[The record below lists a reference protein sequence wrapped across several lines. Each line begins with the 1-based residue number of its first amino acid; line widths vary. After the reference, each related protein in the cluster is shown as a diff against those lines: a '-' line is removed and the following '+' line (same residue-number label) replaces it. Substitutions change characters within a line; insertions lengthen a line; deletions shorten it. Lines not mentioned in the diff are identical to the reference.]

1 MNRDANNE
9 KETFLDMTLIC
20 SHASNG
26 LFVSIVKGVDRRTE
40 AMLHCSNRCQNH
52 QKCYQRSE

>member
-9 KETFLDMTLIC
+9 KETFC

-26 LFVSIVKGVDRRTE
+26 VFVSIVKGVDRRTE
-40 AMLHCSNRCQNH
+40 AMLHCSNHCQNH